1 MKRKANDNKNKDHK
15 KKLTEKKSSINNITK
30 ILSLLGIDED
40 KTKTDKENLKK
51 LENNNIQEKKK
62 NNIEIFDDQNEPKTN
77 KNKDAGQFIKTES
90 NNKKGFVNKEYI
102 IKKIKEKNIFDKNE
116 FYLQNVTGDG
126 NCGYRCISL
135 QLYGTENL
143 NDNIRQE
150 VFNYLDK
157 NRTTY
162 KEYNFEYN
170 NKILNSNDYID
181 IIKNNGEWMGELEII
196 AITIIYNVNILLFQI
211 NENEEIEFVNKY
223 GNIDNNTKMLLTLC
237 FINHNHFNVLYE
249 KQPENRKNN
258 DNFENYFLD
267 KKSHKPNNNIKLE
280 INMLDFKY
288 ANDNNKITIIYVY
301 KS

>member
-116 FYLQNVTGDG
+116 FYLQNVTSDG

-162 KEYNFEYN
+162 
-170 NKILNSNDYID
+170 
-181 IIKNNGEWMGELEII
+181 
-196 AITIIYNVNILLFQI
+196 
-211 NENEEIEFVNKY
+211 
-223 GNIDNNTKMLLTLC
+223 
-237 FINHNHFNVLYE
+237 
-249 KQPENRKNN
+249 
-258 DNFENYFLD
+258 
-267 KKSHKPNNNIKLE
+267 
-280 INMLDFKY
+280 
-288 ANDNNKITIIYVY
+288 
-301 KS
+301 